1 MKWQEERLI
10 DAPINVVWEL
20 FKEEQAARIMPKVV
34 ENRWIDKKPEMCGST
49 YEQTYQEGKRKETYP
64 VEIVEF
70 EDSEMRKHKRIQF
83 KLAHAFEM
91 NLAFS
96 MEKVSE
102 YQTKF
107 IYAGE
112 NRGINFV
119 GRAMLKLGSGKNGDK
134 VVHEFMDRVEQEALR
149 DTKSTSI

>member
-10 DAPINVVWEL
+10 DAPIDVVWEL
-20 FKEEQAARIMPKVV
+20 FKEEQATRIMPKVV
-34 ENRWIDKKPEMCGST
+34 ENRWIDKKPEMRGST
-49 YEQTYQEGKRKETYP
+49 YEQTYIEGKRKETYP

-70 EDSEMRKHKRIQF
+70 EDSELRKHKRIQF

-91 NLAFS
+91 NLVFS

-102 YQTKF
+102 HQTKF

-134 VVHEFMDRVEQEALR
+134 VVHEFMDRVEQESLR
-149 DTKSTSI
+149 DTESTSI